1 MRRAVS
7 RPAPRQ
13 DDRRLRAQLLFPFLL
28 LPLLAACETSS
39 RLSPFDNPFGGSDR
53 FNGGARAPQAAT
65 VEPGAVQAAPLPQV
79 SRQDLAPPPGVSAVP
94 PQSADGPQGGIT
106 SPVTPGS
113 SASGV
118 TPQQSAK
125 LDPPKQA
132 EPDDA
137 PAARPTQTSVTGNW
151 TARDASGA
159 SCRVTLSSVAKLDLY
174 GASSSGCASK
184 DLQRITA
191 WELRGDDVYLYEPGG
206 AVAARL
212 KAGGRSLS
220 GALAKS
226 GAPLTLSK

>member
-1 MRRAVS
+1 M
-7 RPAPRQ
+7 
-13 DDRRLRAQLLFPFLL
+13 RAQFLFPVLL
-28 LPLLAACETSS
+28 IPLFTACETSS

-53 FNGGARAPQAAT
+53 FGGNARPPQAAP

-94 PQSADGPQGGIT
+94 AQPADGLQGGMN

-113 SASGV
+113 SASGT
-118 TPQQSAK
+118 TPQQTAK
-125 LDPPKQA
+125 LDPPKPADQ
-132 EPDDA
+132 DDA
-137 PAARPTQTSVTGNW
+137 PASRPTQTSVTGNW

-174 GASSSGCASK
+174 GASSSGCANK